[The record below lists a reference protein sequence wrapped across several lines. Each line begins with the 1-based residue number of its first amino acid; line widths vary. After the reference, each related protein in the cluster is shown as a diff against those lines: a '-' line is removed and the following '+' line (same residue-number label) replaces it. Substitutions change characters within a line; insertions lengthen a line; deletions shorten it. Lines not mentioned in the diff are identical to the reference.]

1 MHRILQDKSLF
12 RPHCLINGQ
21 WCDAADKSVIEVTNP
36 ANGKLLGHVPNCGE
50 AEARHAVESAH
61 AAFEVWQAKS
71 PQERGAYLHAWE
83 QAIHANLEDL
93 ARLLTL
99 EEGKPLAEA
108 RAEILQG
115 ASYFPWYAEEA
126 RRVSGEVVPTF
137 RHGTQALT
145 RHAPLGVA
153 AAITPWNFPMSM
165 IPRKVAPALAAGCTT
180 IVKPAGATPY
190 SALALAELAVRVG
203 IPAGV
208 FNVITGNAGAIG
220 AVITSSP
227 LVRKLS
233 FTGSTPVGRKLAA
246 QCGPTLK
253 RVSLELGGN
262 APFIVF
268 DDADLDQAAAMAMS
282 NKFRNAGQTCIC
294 ANRFLVHEDV
304 LDAFVR
310 RLLHGIRG
318 LHVGDGL
325 KADTTMGPLI
335 DAGAVAHVDALV
347 RDAQEKGAC
356 RVTGGQPHSLGGNFY
371 EPTLLTGVRPEM
383 RILREE
389 IFGPVAA
396 VMSFE
401 SEEEAIA
408 LANDTEYGLA
418 SYVCTRDM
426 ARVWRLWLGLRFGMV
441 GINDAALASA
451 ETPFGGVKGS
461 GLGREGGREGLLEYM
476 ETHYALLGGLA
487 QA

>member
-21 WCDAADKSVIEVTNP
+21 WRDAADKSVLHVINP
-36 ANGKLLGHVPNCGE
+36 ANGKQLSHVPNCGAE
-50 AEARHAVESAH
+50 EARLAVEAAH
-61 AAFEVWQAKS
+61 TAFFAWSAKS

-99 EEGKPLAEA
+99 EQGKPLAEA
-108 RAEILQG
+108 RGEILQG

-126 RRVSGEVVPTF
+126 RRVSGEVVPEF
-137 RHGTQALT
+137 RQGVQALT
-145 RHAPLGVA
+145 RHAPVGVA

-165 IPRKVAPALAAGCTT
+165 IPRKVAPALAAGCTA
-180 IVKPAGATPY
+180 IVKPASATPY
-190 SALALAELAVRVG
+190 SALAMAELAMRVG

-208 FNVITGNAGAIG
+208 FNVITGSAGAIG
-220 AVITSSP
+220 SVITESP

-233 FTGSTPVGRKLAA
+233 FTGSTPVGRTLAA

-268 DDADLDQAAAMAMS
+268 DDADIDLAARMALG

-294 ANRFLVHEDV
+294 ANRFLVHKDV
-304 LDAFVR
+304 FDAFVR
-310 RLLHGIRG
+310 RLLQGIREFK
-318 LHVGDGL
+318 VGDGL

-335 DAGAVAHVDALV
+335 NAEAVAHVDALV
-347 RDAQEKGAC
+347 RDALQNGAC
-356 RVTGGQPHSLGGNFY
+356 RIAGGQAHKLGGNFY
-371 EPTLLTGVRPEM
+371 EPTLLTGIKPDM
-383 RILREE
+383 RIFREE

-401 SEEEAIA
+401 DEEEAVA

-426 ARVWRLWLGLRFGMV
+426 ARTWRLWKSLQYGMV
-441 GINDAALASA
+441 GVNDAGLASA

-461 GLGREGGREGLLEYM
+461 GMGREGGREGLLEYM
-476 ETHYALLGGLA
+476 ETHYALLGGIG
-487 QA
+487 

>member
-21 WCDAADKSVIEVTNP
+21 WCDAADKSVLHVINP
-36 ANGKLLGHVPNCGE
+36 ANGKQLGHVPNCGAE
-50 AEARHAVESAH
+50 EARLAVEAAHTAFSA
-61 AAFEVWQAKS
+61 WSAKS

-99 EEGKPLAEA
+99 EQGKPLAEA
-108 RAEILQG
+108 RGEILQG
-115 ASYFPWYAEEA
+115 ASNFPWYAEEV
-126 RRVSGEVVPTF
+126 RRVSGEVVPEF
-137 RHGTQALT
+137 RQGVQALT
-145 RHAPLGVA
+145 RHAPVGVA

-165 IPRKVAPALAAGCTT
+165 IPRKVAPALAAGCTA
-180 IVKPAGATPY
+180 IVKPASATPY
-190 SALALAELAVRVG
+190 SALAMAELAMRVG

-208 FNVITGNAGAIG
+208 FNVITGSAGAIG
-220 AVITSSP
+220 SVITESP

-233 FTGSTPVGRKLAA
+233 FTGSTPVGRTLAA

-268 DDADLDQAAAMAMS
+268 DDADIDLAARVALG

-294 ANRFLVHEDV
+294 ANRFLVHKDV
-304 LDAFVR
+304 FDAFVR
-310 RLLHGIRG
+310 RLLQGIREFK
-318 LHVGDGL
+318 VGDGL

-335 DAGAVAHVDALV
+335 NAEAVAHVDALV
-347 RDAQEKGAC
+347 RDALQNGAC
-356 RVTGGQPHSLGGNFY
+356 RIAGGQAHKLGGNFY
-371 EPTLLTGVRPEM
+371 EPTLLTGIKPDM
-383 RILREE
+383 RIFREE

-401 SEEEAIA
+401 DEEEAVA

-426 ARVWRLWLGLRFGMV
+426 ARTWRLWKSLQYGMV
-441 GINDAALASA
+441 GVNDAGLASA

-461 GLGREGGREGLLEYM
+461 GMGREGGREGLLEYM
-476 ETHYALLGGLA
+476 ETHYALLGGIG
-487 QA
+487 